1 MNNNNYTHRHACFRR
16 QRQVQWLLVAL
27 VMAKLLHGA
36 RMKDPRHIFCSI
48 LETTNNNNYNQNST
62 TSTTSFSDLR
72 SQFSVAYNEEQYFLA
87 ARQLPVQVASV
98 NDTAYQ
104 RMQRTI
110 ANLLAQSLLRKNASS
125 SFAPHRVAINRSF
138 YFSSPSERCA
148 LNFFGLPRSF
158 FSMALPSIIENVLL
172 PNAVY
177 DCDVFVYYHSL
188 TDEPP
193 GRSGWGGQLNPHE
206 ILLLSEAVR
215 QVGIFAHGPAYV
227 PIIRFGNF
235 NDTNLWAQH
244 GELLNKT
251 RTALDWEGRP
261 LYLPVRDSS
270 FTLAQTDNI
279 IRMWHQQDSVWKLME
294 QAAQE
299 LRVNYTRVAMLRDDV
314 LFVTPIDILLNG
326 KGKVDYANNV
336 AVIPAFAKWP
346 VNDRTYQCYG
356 CIVLGWNGLTAD
368 RRAG

>member
-1 MNNNNYTHRHACFRR
+1 LHFATIQLMNNNNNNTHRHACFRR
-16 QRQVQWLLVAL
+16 QHQVQWLLAAL
-27 VMAKLLHGA
+27 LMAKLLYGA
-36 RMKDPRHIFCSI
+36 RMRDPRHIFCSI
-48 LETTNNNNYNQNST
+48 HETTNNQNST
-62 TSTTSFSDLR
+62 TSTTSFSKR
-72 SQFSVAYNEEQYFLA
+72 RGQFSAAYNEEQYLLA
-87 ARQLPVQVASV
+87 ARQLPIQVASANV
-98 NDTAYQ
+98 TANQ

-110 ANLLAQSLLRKNASS
+110 ANLLSQSLLRKNASS
-125 SFAPHRVAINRSF
+125 SRAPHPVATNRSF
-138 YFSSPSERCA
+138 YFPSPSERCA

-188 TDEPP
+188 TYEPS

-215 QVGIFAHGPAYV
+215 QVGIHAHGPAYV
-227 PIIRFGNF
+227 PITRFGCF
-235 NDTNLWAQH
+235 NDTDLWAQH

-251 RTALDWEGRP
+251 RTAVDWEGRP
-261 LYLPVRDSS
+261 LYLPARDRS
-270 FTLAQTDNI
+270 FTLTQTDNI

-294 QAAQE
+294 QTAQE

-346 VNDRTYQCYG
+346 INDRTYQCHG
-356 CIVLGWNGLTAD
+356 CIVFS
-368 RRAG
+368 